1 MRAERRAA
9 WSRRGLCHA
18 DAVDGATGSGRCAL
32 ETSRMIQTGSNA
44 QAALSARLFSF
55 VYTTI
60 NNWLFVP
67 QKFRQ
72 LADDM
77 IE

>member
-1 MRAERRAA
+1 
-9 WSRRGLCHA
+9 
-18 DAVDGATGSGRCAL
+18 
-32 ETSRMIQTGSNA
+32 MIQTGSNA

-55 VYTTI
+55 VYMTI